1 MKTIGLIGGMSW
13 ESTVEYYRVM
23 NEEVKARLGG
33 LHSAKILMYS
43 VDFETIRA
51 RMLADDWDGAGE
63 LLAGAART
71 LERGGAEMIVIG
83 TNTMHRVAPQVAAAV
98 DLPLLHIADATADA
112 VLARGITRVGL
123 LGTIF
128 TMEQDFYTGKLRG
141 RGIEVDV
148 PAKADR
154 ELVDRVIFDELCK
167 GEFRDDSRREFV
179 RIINGMAERGVR
191 AVILGCTEI
200 GLLVKPDDGPIPL
213 FDTCHIHAARAVD
226 IALNNA

>member
-13 ESTVEYYRVM
+13 ESSLEYYRIM
-23 NEEVKARLGG
+23 NQEVKARLGG
-33 LHSAKILMYS
+33 LHSARILMYS
-43 VDFETIRA
+43 VDFQTIRD

-63 LLAGAART
+63 LLADAARS

-83 TNTMHRVAPQVAAAV
+83 TNTMHKVAPQVAAAV

-112 VLARGITRVGL
+112 VLAKGISRVGL
-123 LGTIF
+123 LGTGF
-128 TMEQDFYTGKLRG
+128 TMEQDFYTGRLREL
-141 RGIEVDV
+141 GIEVEV

-167 GEFRDDSRREFV
+167 GEVRDESREEFI
-179 RIINGMAERGVR
+179 RIIKGMAERGVR

-200 GLLVKPDDGPIPL
+200 GLLVKPDDVPIPL
-213 FDTCHIHAARAVD
+213 FDTCHIHAAGAVD
-226 IALNNA
+226 KALENA

>member
-43 VDFETIRA
+43 VDFETVRA

-71 LERGGAEMIVIG
+71 LERGGANLIVIG

-200 GLLVKPDDGPIPL
+200 GLLVKRTMRPYL
-213 FDTCHIHAARAVD
+213 FSTPVIFMRPGR
-226 IALNNA
+226 LTSP

>member
-43 VDFETIRA
+43 VDFETVRA

-71 LERGGAEMIVIG
+71 LERGGADLIVIG

-200 GLLVKPDDGPIPL
+200 GLLVKPDDTPIPL
-213 FDTCHIHAARAVD
+213 FDTCHIHAAGAVD

>member
-1 MKTIGLIGGMSW
+1 
-13 ESTVEYYRVM
+13 
-23 NEEVKARLGG
+23 
-33 LHSAKILMYS
+33 
-43 VDFETIRA
+43 
-51 RMLADDWDGAGE
+51 
-63 LLAGAART
+63 
-71 LERGGAEMIVIG
+71 
-83 TNTMHRVAPQVAAAV
+83 MHRVAPQVAAAV

-179 RIINGMAERGVR
+179 RIINGMAERGRPGRDPGLHRDR
-191 AVILGCTEI
+191 AAGQA
-200 GLLVKPDDGPIPL
+200 GPCAHTSFRHL
-213 FDTCHIHAARAVD
+213 SYSCGRGG
-226 IALNNA
+226 